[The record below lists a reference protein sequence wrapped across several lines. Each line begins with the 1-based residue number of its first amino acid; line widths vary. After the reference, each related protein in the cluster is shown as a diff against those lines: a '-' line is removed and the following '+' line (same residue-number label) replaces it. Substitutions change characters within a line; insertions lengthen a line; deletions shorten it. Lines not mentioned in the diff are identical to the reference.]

1 VNETQT
7 RKEKKMRK
15 NQANWIVDSKGKIS
29 LVLPN
34 LYGNP
39 RILSTMEIVGRFSL
53 VQIESMRTSLP
64 TVKL

>member
-1 VNETQT
+1 M
-7 RKEKKMRK
+7 KK
-15 NQANWIVDSKGKIS
+15 NQANWLVDSRGKIS

-34 LYGNP
+34 LYGSP
-39 RILSTMEIVGRFSL
+39 KVLSAMEIVGKFSL